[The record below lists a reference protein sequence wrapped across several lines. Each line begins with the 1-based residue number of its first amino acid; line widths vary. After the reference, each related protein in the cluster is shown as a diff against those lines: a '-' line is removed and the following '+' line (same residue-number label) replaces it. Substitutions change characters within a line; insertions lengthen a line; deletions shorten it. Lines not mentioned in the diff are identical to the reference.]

1 MSLQIEPAEFVGR
14 FLSLNEGSNMFY
26 SKSCEFAQM
35 FALLLNELDEAD
47 KIQKMK
53 NNVSEEINIDLL
65 RVESDVYKWYGLP
78 DKKVR
83 YIFKDGSVKSF
94 TIDELSKALK
104 RVWLTCSGIVS
115 QLVVRH
121 KIQFDVKL
129 HVPTKRSAGLKT
141 DFAKPT
147 KQANQMG

>member
-53 NNVSEEINIDLL
+53 NNISEEINIDLL

-83 YIFKDGSVKSF
+83 YIFKDGTVKSF

-129 HVPTKRSAGLKT
+129 HVPTKRGSSLKT
-141 DFAKPT
+141 DFAKAN
-147 KQANQMG
+147 KQANAMG